1 MDSIS
6 TSTQTYAHLFTN
18 VVTNMADA
26 CETPTTRHPLFY
38 YEHGTTI
45 FQVEFTL
52 YKLYHP
58 ILVEESQVFAGL
70 FGYGSDA
77 IPNEGK
83 TDKNPIFLPNLTT
96 EVFDMFV
103 QFKFGQ

>member
-1 MDSIS
+1 
-6 TSTQTYAHLFTN
+6 
-18 VVTNMADA
+18 MADA

-38 YEHGTTI
+38 YEHGMTI

-58 ILVEESQVFAGL
+58 ILVEESQVFAAL

-83 TDKNPIFLPNLTT
+83 TNKSPIFLPNLTT
-96 EVFDMFV
+96 EVFDVCPV
-103 QFKFGQ
+103 QIWPVSVQETHPMTQLTCF